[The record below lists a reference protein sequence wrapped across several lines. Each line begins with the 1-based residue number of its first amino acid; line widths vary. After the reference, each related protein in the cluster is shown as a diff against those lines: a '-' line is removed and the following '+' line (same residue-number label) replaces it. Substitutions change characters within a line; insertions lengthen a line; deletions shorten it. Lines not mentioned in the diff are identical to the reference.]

1 MKKIQ
6 ILLMLLMVGIPAME
20 AQNYKMVLKKT
31 DGTTHE
37 FPVEEILEISMEEI
51 VPDLPLRVIVSE
63 NEMID
68 PSASAKSKRIKARAP
83 ITTTSTLTSFAMHG
97 NNYDYYLTKESSQ
110 WKANRD
116 YWPRDVSVDT
126 DVKFYAHSAGDY
138 YSDSNGQYIQF
149 SVVDNPANQHDLL
162 VATKTTSYNAS
173 NGAVNLTFDH
183 ACTAVEF
190 NVCMTSKLKTELGD
204 HRLTVKRIELK
215 DVYNSGEYYFD
226 DDSWRNLTTKYD
238 ANHNAIYTL
247 TNSDINVSTELT
259 HLPCEYLFMIP
270 QTTEGSARLE
280 VNYTIDSSESK
291 TATIP
296 LSNIS
301 WDAGFKYT
309 MNIKLN
315 TSMIEL

>member
-63 NEMID
+63 NEMMD
-68 PSASAKSKRIKARAP
+68 LSASARSKRIKARAP
-83 ITTTSTLTSFAMHG
+83 ITTTSTLTSFAMHDG
-97 NNYDYYLTKESSQ
+97 TYNYNLTKGTSQ
-110 WKANRD
+110 WKSDRERWPTENRD
-116 YWPRDVSVDT
+116 QNVT
-126 DVKFYAHSAGDY
+126 FYAHSAGDY
-138 YSDSNGQYIQF
+138 YSNGQYIQF
-149 SVVDNPANQHDLL
+149 SVVDDPANQHDLL

-183 ACTAVEF
+183 ACAAVEF
-190 NVCMTSKLKTELGD
+190 NVCMTSKLKTQLGD
-204 HRLTVKRIELK
+204 HHLTIKRIELK
-215 DVYNSGEYYFD
+215 DVYNSGEYHFADGWKNWTIITD
-226 DDSWRNLTTKYD
+226 DE
-238 ANHNAIYTL
+238 NHNAIYTL

-270 QTTEGSARLE
+270 QTTGSSAKLE

-296 LSNIS
+296 LSYIS
-301 WDAGFKYT
+301 WNAGCKYT